1 MQDLTNYA
9 FGDVYRR
16 IIYIYI
22 YIYKLIKIMK
32 LKNKLKLTFISL
44 YMRNIYCKDKSP
56 KLYIG
61 PWALAD
67 DFDWSEDE

>member
-1 MQDLTNYA
+1 
-9 FGDVYRR
+9 
-16 IIYIYI
+16 
-22 YIYKLIKIMK
+22 MK
-32 LKNKLKLTFISL
+32 LKNKLKLKFISL